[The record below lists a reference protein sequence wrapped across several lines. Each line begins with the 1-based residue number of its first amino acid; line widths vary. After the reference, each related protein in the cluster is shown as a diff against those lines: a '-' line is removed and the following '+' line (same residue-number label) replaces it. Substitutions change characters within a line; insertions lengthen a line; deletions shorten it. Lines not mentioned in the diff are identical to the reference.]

1 MHPPKDKLERY
12 CDKVLEGLQLTEVE
26 RHLAECEFCREYCQ
40 QYRHLADEIA
50 KSDDA
55 KIDFYGQKITAG
67 IIAQLE
73 NGKIIPLFIIS
84 APGISIP
91 RQMAADGPP
100 EEKDFMHS
108 LITLGSEDPEIIL
121 RVMHDPKTNSDF
133 LHLIGE
139 NAEQT
144 ANVLVQIPE
153 IGREFLTDI
162 NGRATIDTPLTDIDK
177 LKWQIKL
184 PSAVFELEK
193 IEYDAEKVESSSRT
207 VLTSDRDDKIEIVF
221 ERKMS
226 GAQINI
232 RVLEIEGRAA
242 EGTIRAVVAQKDA
255 FDSRLLKPNQ
265 AAVFDIAD
273 SGESIKIRL
282 FV

>member
-1 MHPPKDKLERY
+1 MHPPKEELEKH
-12 CDKVLEGLQLTEVE
+12 CDKMLEGLQLAEIE
-26 RHLAECEFCREYCQ
+26 RHLSECEFCREYCE
-40 QYRHLADEIA
+40 QYRHLAGDIA
-50 KSDDA
+50 QSDDA
-55 KIDFYGQKITAG
+55 EIDFYAQRITAD
-67 IIAQLE
+67 IMAQLE

-84 APGISIP
+84 APGISTP
-91 RQMAADGPP
+91 RQMAADGLTSK
-100 EEKDFMHS
+100 KDFMHS
-108 LITLGSEDPEIIL
+108 LITLGSEDPEIVL
-121 RVMHDPKTNSDF
+121 RVMHDPKTNADF
-133 LHLIGE
+133 IQLIGE
-139 NAEQT
+139 NT
-144 ANVLVQIPE
+144 DYISNIIVRIPE

-162 NGRATIDTPLTDIDK
+162 NGRAAIDTPLTDVDK

-207 VLTSDRDDKIEIVF
+207 VLTSDRHDKIEIVF

-265 AAVFDIAD
+265 AAVFDITDPKEA
-273 SGESIKIRL
+273 IKIRL
-282 FV
+282 FA

>member
-1 MHPPKDKLERY
+1 MHPPKNKLEKY
-12 CDKVLEGLQLTEVE
+12 CDKLLEGLQLTEVE

-40 QYRHLADEIA
+40 QYRHLADEIV

-55 KIDFYGQKITAG
+55 EIDFYAHKITSE
-67 IIAQLE
+67 IMAQL
-73 NGKIIPLFIIS
+73 NDGKIIPLFIIS
-84 APGISIP
+84 VPGILTP
-91 RQMAADGPP
+91 KQLAADGPLS
-100 EEKDFMHS
+100 EKDFMHS
-108 LITLGSEDPEIIL
+108 LITLGSEDPEIVL

-139 NAEQT
+139 HAEQT
-144 ANVLVQIPE
+144 ANVLVRIPE
-153 IGREFLTDI
+153 IGREFLTDT
-162 NGRATIDTPLTDIDK
+162 NGRAVIDTPLTNIDK

-184 PSAVFELEK
+184 PTAIFELEK

-207 VLTSDRDDKIEIVF
+207 VLTSDRADKIEVVF

-273 SGESIKIRL
+273 SGEAIKIRL